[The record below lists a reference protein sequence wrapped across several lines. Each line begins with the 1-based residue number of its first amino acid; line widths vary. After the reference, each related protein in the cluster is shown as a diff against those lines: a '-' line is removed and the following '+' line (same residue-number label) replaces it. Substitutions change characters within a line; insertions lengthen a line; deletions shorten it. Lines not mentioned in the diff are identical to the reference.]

1 MLNIKKISSIDK
13 NFSENLK
20 KHISQRKVSSS
31 DIKEKVKDIIYDVK
45 ENRDKALVKF
55 SKKYDN
61 YDVNGAEEL

>member
-45 ENRDKALVKF
+45 RK
-55 SKKYDN
+55 
-61 YDVNGAEEL
+61 